1 MPLYMWSDPQVGY
14 LTTYSRLTAPPPNTQ
29 EKMEHGANDSAYINI
44 HADTDTGNDRS
55 LYIHTETKLHLRAK
69 KSRPGLDGLNGLV
82 PPVLRGN
89 VLLCCERLLPLSGAP
104 AWGQTGGC

>member
-1 MPLYMWSDPQVGY
+1 MFIPRKSKKKRENFTFICSFRPSRAHTYVGNY
-14 LTTYSRLTAPPPNTQ
+14 DRIYIKREVHAFLEIHCVSKTQ
-29 EKMEHGANDSAYINI
+29 LNVIG
-44 HADTDTGNDRS
+44 
-55 LYIHTETKLHLRAK
+55 K
-69 KSRPGLDGLNGLV
+69 KSRPGLDGLNGRV